1 MGEQWKTIS
10 PMPLNGKCISAYIE
24 QYKKE
29 TKRTEAKKEE
39 QNNHTRRGYDI
50 AENGKRVETENGR
63 I

>member
-1 MGEQWKTIS
+1 
-10 PMPLNGKCISAYIE
+10 MPLNGKCISAYIE

-29 TKRTEAKKEE
+29 TKRAEAKKEE
-39 QNNHTRRGYDI
+39 QNNHTQRGYDI